1 MSVLVLP
8 LMLQK
13 QFERE
18 ARAAFP
24 SECCGLIE
32 GTRDGEVFNV
42 LALHPTRNLAEE
54 KDRFEIDPAEQFKLM
69 RSLRGTDREIVGCY
83 HSHPNGKAEPSARD
97 GESEDGFLWL
107 IAALDDAGTMSL
119 SAHRRGGN
127 GWRRLAI
134 KTGENAA

>member
-1 MSVLVLP
+1 MAALVLP
-8 LMLQK
+8 ISLQE
-13 QFERE
+13 QIAQE
-18 ARAAFP
+18 ARAEFP
-24 SECCGLIE
+24 HECCGLIE
-32 GTRDGEVFNV
+32 GERDGDTFQ
-42 LALHPTRNLAEE
+42 ATTLHPACNLATEN
-54 KDRFEIDPAEQFKLM
+54 DRFEIDPAEQFRLM
-69 RSLRGTDREIVGCY
+69 RKLRGTGRDIIGCY

-107 IAALDDAGTMSL
+107 IAALDDAGTVSL